1 MRFVDLDD
9 LENDRNSRYSAVGA
23 VTFSGLI
30 LAALDNFELAA
41 IIFGFAVTLFA
52 VTYEEIGEEE

>member
-23 VTFSGLI
+23 VAFSGLI

-41 IIFGFAVTLFA
+41 IIFGVAFTLFA